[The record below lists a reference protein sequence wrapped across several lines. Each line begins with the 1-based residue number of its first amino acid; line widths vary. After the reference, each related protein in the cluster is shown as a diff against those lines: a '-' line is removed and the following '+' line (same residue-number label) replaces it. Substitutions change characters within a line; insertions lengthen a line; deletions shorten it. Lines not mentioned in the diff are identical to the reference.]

1 MKRFVTLLALL
12 TAASPALAQDED
24 DSRRVQYKQRT
35 EIDFDAVD
43 VSGELVKPSNNL
55 VADRRK
61 ASFNPLI
68 QLRQDF
74 NDEMKWSVNEVQ

>member
-43 VSGELVKPSNNL
+43 VAGELVKPSNNL
-55 VADRRK
+55 TSERRK

-68 QLRQDF
+68 QLRADF